1 MKTLFDNYEL
11 ALKSCGEALD
21 AFNIAR
27 DEARSYVITIVQKL
41 QTEKGYVKFAYGH
54 RPAIYGFGCDLGEIT
69 YIRYDYEV
77 AELQVLSRNQNVK
90 PESKKACWK
99 TLRNECGFLYCYESI
114 MRELRNIVE
123 K

>member
-11 ALKSCGEALD
+11 SLKSCGEALD
-21 AFNIAR
+21 AFHIAR
-27 DEARSYVITIVQKL
+27 NEARSIVSDIVKKL

-54 RPAIYGFGCDLGEIT
+54 RPAIYGFECDLGEIT
-69 YIRYDYEV
+69 YIRYDYEEK
-77 AELQVLSRNQNVK
+77 ELQVLTRKQNVK
-90 PESKKACWK
+90 PENKNVYWK
-99 TLRNECGFLYCYESI
+99 TLSIECGCLCCYESI

>member
-1 MKTLFDNYEL
+1 MKRLFDNYEL
-11 ALKSCGEALD
+11 ALKNCGEALN
-21 AFNIAR
+21 AFRIAQ
-27 DEARSYVITIVQKL
+27 DEARSIVIAIVQKL

-54 RPAIYGFGCDLGEIT
+54 RPEIYGCDLGEIT

-77 AELQVLSRNQNVK
+77 AELQVLSKNQNVK

-99 TLRNECGFLYCYESI
+99 TLRHECGFLNCYESI
-114 MRELRNIVE
+114 MRELENIVE

>member
-11 ALKSCGEALD
+11 SLKSCNEALD
-21 AFNIAR
+21 AFTTAR
-27 DEARSYVITIVQKL
+27 DEARSIIIDIVKKL

-54 RPAIYGFGCDLGEIT
+54 RPAIYGCDIREIT
-69 YIRYDYEV
+69 YIKYDHEIE
-77 AELQVLSRNQNVK
+77 ELQVLSRHQNVK
-90 PESKKACWK
+90 PESKKAKECWK
-99 TLRNECGFLYCYESI
+99 ILRIECGYLCCYESI

>member
-1 MKTLFDNYEL
+1 MKMKTLFDNYEIS
-11 ALKSCGEALD
+11 LKYCGEALK
-21 AFNIAR
+21 AFKNAQ
-27 DEARSYVITIVQKL
+27 DDARSYVITIVKKL

-54 RPAIYGFGCDLGEIT
+54 RPEIYGCDLDEIT

-99 TLRNECGFLYCYESI
+99 SLRKECGFLYCYESI

>member
-1 MKTLFDNYEL
+1 MKTLFDNYKL

-21 AFNIAR
+21 AFRIAQ
-27 DEARSYVITIVQKL
+27 DEARSYVITIVKKL

-54 RPAIYGFGCDLGEIT
+54 RPAIYGCDLGEIT

-90 PESKKACWK
+90 PESKKACWT

>member
-21 AFNIAR
+21 AFRIAQ
-27 DEARSYVITIVQKL
+27 DEARSYVITIVKKL

-54 RPAIYGFGCDLGEIT
+54 RPAIYGFECDLGEIA

-77 AELQVLSRNQNVK
+77 AELQVLSRKQNVK

-99 TLRNECGFLYCYESI
+99 TLRLECSFLYCYESI
-114 MRELRNIVE
+114 MYELRNIIE